1 MTTESERNSWLG
13 IIELIE
19 IYLKE
24 NGDSEII
31 EEIGEFRTIRRV
43 DDKAVKQRE
52 SIIRKSR
59 DAKRLDEELALA
71 KPEREL
77 LNLEQQAV
85 EMSASLAKM
94 VLELPEM
101 LTQTENRLR
110 QNLDYDSDV
119 RITWRGETENSSDY
133 MMTLSEIRLGTFEE
147 METTARE
154 ILKIIEAGEK
164 EGWQV

>member
-1 MTTESERNSWLG
+1 MTRESERAGWLG
-13 IIELIE
+13 IINLIE
-19 IYLKE
+19 VYLKE

-52 SIIRKSR
+52 SIVRRSR
-59 DAKRLDEELALA
+59 DAKKLDEELALA

-77 LNLEQQAV
+77 LTLEQQAV

-94 VLELPEM
+94 VLELPKM

-110 QNLDYDSDV
+110 QNLDYSSDI
-119 RITWRGETENSSDY
+119 RLAWRGETENNSGY
-133 MMTLSEIRLGTFEE
+133 MMTLNEIHLGAFEE
-147 METTARE
+147 MEIAARE